1 MGGIIRFLVGLLMPI
16 ILIAA
21 GAGLSGLGLDQEW
34 PIAIWAGLILIGV
47 GVVWGLLLYFAAE
60 AGSPFD

>member
-1 MGGIIRFLVGLLMPI
+1 MRGILRFLMGLLMPV

-21 GAGLSGLGLDQEW
+21 GAGLSGLGLDNDW
-34 PIAIWAGLILIGV
+34 PIAVWAGLILICV
-47 GVVWGLLLYFAAE
+47 GVVWGLFLYFAAE

>member
-1 MGGIIRFLVGLLMPI
+1 MGGIIRFLMGLLMPV

-21 GAGLSGLGLDQEW
+21 GAGLSGLGLDREW
-34 PIAIWAGLILIGV
+34 PIAIWAGLILIAVGALWGV
-47 GVVWGLLLYFAAE
+47 FLYFATE

>member
-1 MGGIIRFLVGLLMPI
+1 LRRFLLAQVDGRIEDFLGIGMTL
-16 ILIAA
+16 A
-21 GAGLSGLGLDQEW
+21 LGLDQEW
-34 PIAIWAGLILIGV
+34 PVAIWAGLILIGV

>member
-34 PIAIWAGLILIGV
+34 PVAIWAGLILIGV
-47 GVVWGLLLYFAAE
+47 GVVWGLFLYFAAE

>member
-1 MGGIIRFLVGLLMPI
+1 MRGILRFLIGLLMPV

-21 GAGLSGLGLDQEW
+21 GAGLAGLGLDREW
-34 PIAIWAGLILIGV
+34 PVAVWAGLILIGV
-47 GVVWGLLLYFAAE
+47 GVVWGLFLYFAAE